1 MDRVLG
7 KRLRPPNFILF
18 PADITPVAAVIVI
31 RLKDQSLSFFTDEF
45 QQIDLFT
52 EVIALPRAHAARP
65 RNMTRNHRPFIRTE
79 ERRVTS
85 IGEHR
90 KQRLLVDD
98 LRTKTVDHTDCPRAI
113 GIEQSGMLSHNWEIL
128 INQKPLV
135 NNIYFEIANAQ
146 TAIAEFQFVRRSDDR
161 RMALR
166 FKILAEQLELFLRG
180 HAFQIDDR
188 DRSEE
193 RR

>member
-1 MDRVLG
+1 M
-7 KRLRPPNFILF
+7 
-18 PADITPVAAVIVI
+18 ATVIVVG
-31 RLKDQSLSFFTDEF
+31 LKDQSLSFFTDEF
-45 QQIDLFT
+45 QQIDLFA

-90 KQRLLVDD
+90 KQSLLVDD

-113 GIEQSGMLSHNWEIL
+113 CIEQRGMLSHDWKIL
-128 INQKPLV
+128 IDEQPLIDYV
-135 NNIYFEIANAQ
+135 DFKIANAQ

-161 RMALR
+161 RMALS
-166 FKILAEQLELFLRG
+166 FKILAEQFELFLRR

-188 DRSEE
+188 DL
-193 RR
+193 RRTFRFATQKFMITIDEN